1 MSVGKSEKK
10 LSIKSLI
17 TEKKDLKNLIIF
29 SDFGK
34 EIKKTKEMSLILKK
48 FEANHSLIVLD
59 QNSKDKIYKSLKNI
73 PDVKVTDI
81 NHFNIFD
88 ILKYK
93 KLIFTESS
101 VKELEKRLS

>member
-1 MSVGKSEKK
+1 M
-10 LSIKSLI
+10 
-17 TEKKDLKNLIIF
+17 
-29 SDFGK
+29 
-34 EIKKTKEMSLILKK
+34 IKKIVRRKHHNFRYLLKQT
-48 FEANHSLIVLD
+48 
-59 QNSKDKIYKSLKNI
+59 QNSKDKIYKSIKNI